1 MVFKAVSG
9 TGADVY
15 NTYTSKQTYSE
26 KVMAT
31 LDVTKRHH
39 SHYKNRIVLEWKKF
53 GASEVTYK
61 SVHVD
66 WCNLQII
73 YQPTLHL
80 PFTNPNQWEAN
91 HEQ

>member
-9 TGADVY
+9 TGTDVY
-15 NTYTSKQTYSE
+15 NTYASKQTYSE
-26 KVMAT
+26 KVMAA

-39 SHYKNRIVLEWKKF
+39 SHYKNRIVLKWKKF
-53 GASEVTYK
+53 GASEVMYK

-66 WCNLQII
+66 WCNLRII